1 MRAPPEALTRLPPVC
16 TAPSLA
22 SREGDDAIAARRLL
36 LGVSE
41 LGRAGCMRCAQYPT
55 VFCGAALTKAHGGLP
70 WAFFVWRFYWFSMS
84 CLWQQSI
91 RSRIFRGGRTFF
103 DMPAPRIRSSRKW
116 H

>member
-1 MRAPPEALTRLPPVC
+1 MP
-16 TAPSLA
+16 
-22 SREGDDAIAARRLL
+22 
-36 LGVSE
+36 GVSE